1 MPLDDTKFVRDS
13 DIDIASYQPFF
24 LSVNF
29 ATVQVATA
37 RHEWTDDLAVPLQDS
52 NKENDTTLPAGPVLY
67 RSSSIARQRVEEA
80 DHTYSVAN
88 HHFIQSKSSTP

>member
-1 MPLDDTKFVRDS
+1 M
-13 DIDIASYQPFF
+13 
-24 LSVNF
+24 NF
-29 ATVQVATA
+29 ETVQVATA

-52 NKENDTTLPAGPVLY
+52 NKENDTTLPEDQFSTVHLVY
-67 RSSSIARQRVEEA
+67 IARQRVEEA